1 MNAFTVEV
9 QGELLIDVTAP
20 PAPVIDVTVVG
31 PPAAID
37 IVLGLPGERGP
48 VGPAGPQGATGPVG
62 PAGPQ
67 GETGAQG
74 PQGATGPAGPTD
86 WNLITNKPA
95 FGTAALIDVHVG
107 ATPPANPT
115 IGDVW
120 IDTN

>member
-1 MNAFTVEV
+1 MDVFTVEV
-9 QGELLIDVTAP
+9 QELVIDIIAP
-20 PAPVIDVTVVG
+20 PAPVIDVSIVG

-48 VGPAGPQGATGPVG
+48 VGPQGPKGD
-62 PAGPQ
+62 
-67 GETGAQG
+67 TGAQG
-74 PQGATGPAGPTD
+74 PVGPQGPQGAQGIQGVQGPAGPTD
-86 WNLITNKPA
+86 WNMITNKPA